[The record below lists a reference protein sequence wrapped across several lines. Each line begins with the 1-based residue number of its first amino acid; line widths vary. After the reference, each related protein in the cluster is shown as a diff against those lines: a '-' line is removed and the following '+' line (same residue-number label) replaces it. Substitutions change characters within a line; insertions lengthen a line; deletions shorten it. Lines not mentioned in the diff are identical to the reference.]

1 MPTEMKEMIAEAAR
15 TLIFEKKVKKL
26 TVKDIVEE
34 CHITRQTFYY
44 HFEDIPGLFK
54 WILEQGSKKIVQ
66 KVRWQ
71 NGAEGALR
79 YFMLV
84 AINARPYI
92 EKTIQTNYRDEL
104 ENLISDQ
111 LYQIFEQIAEEEK
124 MYQNLSLSELKF
136 VLRYHSQAILGIL
149 RSWSYE
155 DTKNLDQIVHNIYLL
170 ITGDISPFSKE

>member
-1 MPTEMKEMIAEAAR
+1 
-15 TLIFEKKVKKL
+15 
-26 TVKDIVEE
+26 
-34 CHITRQTFYY
+34 
-44 HFEDIPGLFK
+44 
-54 WILEQGSKKIVQ
+54 
-66 KVRWQ
+66 
-71 NGAEGALR
+71 
-79 YFMLV
+79 MLV